1 MGICPGQAPMAM
13 SPFCLLRVRN
23 VPSEEDSASCEVLA
37 GLIQSVIAISSAHY
51 AFSSKPT
58 LRQPLKNASGGKE
71 KSSFFEVTQ
80 EIEMSSSRAV
90 TTREYENYYIIS
102 TFEAAISRGHKHG
115 CLVKLIDSFLVI
127 TASCNASLKKA
138 LVRTKFSPFWQ
149 KFESFSDSGRIFLRS
164 SCSVGVSLESF
175 AQILFNSVGRY
186 LNKDTLPSSG
196 I

>member
-1 MGICPGQAPMAM
+1 MQVVE
-13 SPFCLLRVRN
+13 R
-23 VPSEEDSASCEVLA
+23 
-37 GLIQSVIAISSAHY
+37 
-51 AFSSKPT
+51 
-58 LRQPLKNASGGKE
+58 E
-71 KSSFFEVTQ
+71 KSSSFEVTQ

-127 TASCNASLKKA
+127 TASCNASLEKA
-138 LVRTKFSPFWQ
+138 LVRTKFSPLWQ
-149 KFESFSDSGRIFLRS
+149 RFESFSDSGRLFLQS
-164 SCSVGVSLESF
+164 SRSVGVSLESL
-175 AQILFNSVGRY
+175 AQILFNSVDRY

>member
-1 MGICPGQAPMAM
+1 MGICPGQAPMTM
-13 SPFCLLRVRN
+13 SSFCLFRVKT

-71 KSSFFEVTQ
+71 KSNFFEVTQ

-90 TTREYENYYIIS
+90 TTREYENYYIVS

-138 LVRTKFSPFWQ
+138 LVRTKSSPFWQ
-149 KFESFSDSGRIFLRS
+149 KFESFSDSGRVFL
-164 SCSVGVSLESF
+164 
-175 AQILFNSVGRY
+175 
-186 LNKDTLPSSG
+186 
-196 I
+196 

>member
-1 MGICPGQAPMAM
+1 MGICPGQAPMTM
-13 SPFCLLRVRN
+13 SSFCLFRVKT

-71 KSSFFEVTQ
+71 KSNFFEVTQ

-90 TTREYENYYIIS
+90 TTRKYENYYIIS
-102 TFEAAISRGHKHG
+102 TFEAAISRGNKHG

-149 KFESFSDSGRIFLRS
+149 KFESFSDSGRVFLQS
-164 SCSVGVSLESF
+164 SRLVGVSLESL
-175 AQILFNSVGRY
+175 AQILFNSVDRY
-186 LNKDTLPSSG
+186 LNKDTLPSGG

>member
-1 MGICPGQAPMAM
+1 MGICPGQAPMTM
-13 SPFCLLRVRN
+13 SSFCLFRVKT

-71 KSSFFEVTQ
+71 KSSFIEVTQ

-127 TASCNASLKKA
+127 TASCNASLEKA

-149 KFESFSDSGRIFLRS
+149 RFESFSDSGRVFLQS
-164 SCSVGVSLESF
+164 SRSVGVSLESL
-175 AQILFNSVGRY
+175 AQILFNSVDRY

>member
-1 MGICPGQAPMAM
+1 MGICPGQAPMTM
-13 SPFCLLRVRN
+13 SSFCLFRVKT

-71 KSSFFEVTQ
+71 KSSFVEVTQ

-90 TTREYENYYIIS
+90 TTRKYENYYIIS

-138 LVRTKFSPFWQ
+138 LVGGKCSPFWQ
-149 KFESFSDSGRIFLRS
+149 KFESFSDSGRVFLQS
-164 SCSVGVSLESF
+164 SRSVGVSLESF